1 MKKQAT
7 LILKGVCMGTADVI
21 PGVSGGTMALILGI
35 YERLVSA
42 IRLMDLRTLRLVL
55 LPSSWKRLFALLARP
70 DAEDSLDPND
80 HRIGAAAF
88 LITLGVGIVAAVLTG
103 VRVIPV
109 LMERYPETTAGF
121 FFGLI
126 LASIVVPFRMMERR
140 GPVQALAFAAVAA
153 ATYILVGQPTD
164 ESQFAKGEVTL
175 VADQAREA
183 DVSLPAATTL
193 FVATREGAVKADGKV
208 SKGALTFRPTH
219 DVVWPAGRQELTV
232 TVVATRSGEDAN
244 VPAGTIVTTIQP
256 IAGVTSI
263 AQAAPMAGGA
273 STPLWWLFICGAI
286 AICAMILPG
295 VSGSFLLLLLGQYGY
310 VLFQVHR
317 LVYERNSDALVAVAV
332 FVTGIAVGILSFS
345 RLLNWLLVN
354 AHSTTM
360 AALIGLMLG
369 SLRKIWPFQI
379 TTPTG
384 TENVLPGAMNGV
396 VGATA
401 IACVVGI
408 AIVTTMTIA
417 GARKE
422 ARAAAAA

>member
-35 YERLVSA
+35 YERLVGA
-42 IRLMDLRTLRLVL
+42 IRLMDARTLRLVL
-55 LPSSWKRLFALLARP
+55 LPSSWRRLFALLARP
-70 DAEDSLDPND
+70 DEERALDPDD

-88 LITLGVGIVAAVLTG
+88 LITLGLGIVAAVLTG

-109 LMERYPETTAGF
+109 LMERYPEVTAGF

-140 GPVQALAFAAVAA
+140 GAVQALAFAAVAA
-153 ATYILVGQPTD
+153 GTFYLVGLPTD
-164 ESQFAKGEVTL
+164 ETQFAKGEVTL
-175 VADQAREA
+175 VAEA
-183 DVSLPAATTL
+183 APDADRVLPAATTL
-193 FVATREGAVKADGKV
+193 FVATRDGAVKADGKV
-208 SKGALTFRPTH
+208 SKGALTFRPAH
-219 DVVWPAGRQELTV
+219 DITWPAGQAQLTV
-232 TVVATRSGEDAN
+232 PVVATRSGEDAN
-244 VPAGTIVTTIQP
+244 VGAGTIVTTIEP
-256 IAGVTSI
+256 IPGVASI
-263 AQAAPMAGGA
+263 VQAAPMAGGA

-295 VSGSFLLLLLGQYGY
+295 ISGSFLLLLLGQYGY

-317 LVYERNSDALVAVAV
+317 LVYERNMDAALAVGV
-332 FVTGIAVGILSFS
+332 FIAGIAVGILSFS
-345 RLLNWLLVN
+345 RLLNWLLVH

-379 TTPTG
+379 TTPAG
-384 TENVLPGAMNGV
+384 TENVLPSGLDGV
-396 VGATA
+396 VGPTLL
-401 IACVVGI
+401 ACVVGI

-422 ARAAAAA
+422 ARAAAA